1 MGYQEYNDL
10 WTYFCQLF
18 WVFLRDLNQRASLQK
33 LSSFRLFGIFNKEE
47 NFALKVSY

>member
-18 WVFLRDLNQRASLQK
+18 WVFLRDLNQRASLQN
-33 LSSFRLFGIFNKEE
+33 LV
-47 NFALKVSY
+47 ALDYLGFLIKKKILH